1 MKQMIHKMYNPANEK
16 LGLFVLR
23 LTLGSIFMVHGIS
36 KLSNMEGTIGFFGM
50 IGFSAFWA
58 WVVALVE
65 TIGGA
70 AVILGIW
77 TRMVSSLLAITMIVA
92 IFSAKSGKGFGG
104 SELEIALLGLS
115 LGIGLIGCG
124 KWSMC
129 NMWHKKD
136 CKTCKDGVCCG
147 CNCESK

>member
-1 MKQMIHKMYNPANEK
+1 MIHKLYNPANEK

-23 LTLGSIFMVHGIS
+23 LTLGSIFLVHGIS

-50 IGFSAFWA
+50 VGFSAISA

-70 AVILGIW
+70 FVILGLW
-77 TRMVSSLLAITMIVA
+77 TRIASSLLAITMIVV
-92 IFSAKSGKGFGG
+92 IFSVKSGKGFGA

-124 KWSMC
+124 RWSMC
-129 NMWHKKD
+129 RLWHKKD
-136 CKTCKDGVCCG
+136 CETCKAGSNTCCG
-147 CNCESK
+147 C

>member
-1 MKQMIHKMYNPANEK
+1 MIHKMYNPVNGK

-23 LTLGSIFMVHGIS
+23 LTLGSIFLAHGIG
-36 KLSNMEGTIGFFGM
+36 KLSNMEGTIAFFGS
-50 IGFSAFWA
+50 IGFSAFAA

-70 AVILGIW
+70 AVILGIA
-77 TRMVSSLLAITMIVA
+77 TQFATSLLAITMIVS
-92 IFSAKSGKGFGG
+92 IICVKGKMGFGK
-104 SELEIALLGLS
+104 SELDIALLGLS

-129 NMWHKKD
+129 RMWHKKD
-136 CKTCKDGVCCG
+136 CATCNAGKSGTCCG
-147 CNCESK
+147 CNCEAK